1 MVSLV
6 AWLNDNW
13 FSFLQSVGIGGS
25 LLFTAVTLRKDLQAK
40 RVREYLILAGQ
51 HRRLWGQLHRRPKL
65 ARLLDPSRDIAMRPV
80 TDEERLFLELAFVH
94 FHTGW
99 LLAREGSLTPMSV
112 LATDAGHF
120 FRLPVPAYVWER
132 TKSVLEPEFV
142 TFVDESVAAHAAK
155 CEVPPKNDSES
166 GIKPSGE

>member
-6 AWLNDNW
+6 RWLNDNW

-25 LLFTAVTLRKDLQAK
+25 LLFTAVALRKDFKAK

-65 ARLLDPSRDIAMRPV
+65 ARLLDPDRDVAARPV
-80 TDEERLFLELAFVH
+80 TSEERLFLELALVH

-99 LLAREGSLTPMSV
+99 MLARAGSLTPMPV
-112 LATDAGHF
+112 LAADVGHF
-120 FRLPVPAYVWER
+120 FQLPVPAFVWER

-142 TFVDESVAAHAAK
+142 TFVDEAVKLRVTSR
-155 CEVPPKNDSES
+155 E
-166 GIKPSGE
+166 KPSGSQRETTRE

>member
-6 AWLNDNW
+6 LWLNDNW

-25 LLFTAVTLRKDLQAK
+25 LLFTAVMLRQDLQAK
-40 RVREYLILAGQ
+40 RVSEYLTLASQ
-51 HRRLWGQLHRRPKL
+51 HRRLWGQLHRRPRL
-65 ARLLDPSRDIAMRPV
+65 ARLLDPQRDIEARPV
-80 TDEERLFLELAFVH
+80 TNEERLFLELAFVH

-99 LLAREGSLTPMSV
+99 LLAREGSLTPMHV
-112 LATDAGHF
+112 LAADAGHF

-142 TFVDESVAAHAAK
+142 TFVDDAVRMDIAK
-155 CEVPPKNDSES
+155 REVQ
-166 GIKPSGE
+166 PSTEV

>member
-6 AWLNDNW
+6 LWLNDNW

-65 ARLLDPSRDIAMRPV
+65 ARLLDPDRDLATRPV
-80 TDEERLFLELAFVH
+80 THEEGLFLELAFVH

-142 TFVDESVAAHAAK
+142 TFVDDAVRMDAAK
-155 CEVPPKNDSES
+155 CEVPASTEV
-166 GIKPSGE
+166 

>member
-1 MVSLV
+1 MFSLV
-6 AWLNDNW
+6 PWLNDNW

-25 LLFTAVTLRKDLQAK
+25 LLFTAVTLRKDIQAK
-40 RVREYLILAGQ
+40 RVREFLILAGQ

-65 ARLLDPSRDIAMRPV
+65 ARLLDPDRDVATRPV
-80 TDEERLFLELAFVH
+80 STEERLFLELAFVH

-120 FRLPVPAYVWER
+120 FRLPVPAFVWER
-132 TKSVLEPEFV
+132 MKSVLEPEFV
-142 TFVDESVAAHAAK
+142 TFVDESVSADASK
-155 CEVPPKNDSES
+155 QKSPSIND
-166 GIKPSGE
+166 GKAVIKPSGE